1 MNFARTHLARLLV
14 ALTFG
19 VTASLAQAKIGT
31 TAAQFLGIPVGPKAI
46 AMGSAFVAS
55 NEDVSSL
62 YWNPGALGFATRSQ
76 VAFSNTDWLV
86 GTNFRWVGGIF
97 ALDGVNVIGLSLT
110 NLDYGEGEVTT
121 VVAPDGTGE
130 RWSASDVAL
139 AVTYTRRFTDRFSIG
154 GSGKY
159 IYQRVHNESASTMAF
174 DFGLLFV
181 TGFNEMRLGMSISNF
196 GGDLTLDG
204 RDLLQRVDI
213 DPANS
218 GSNKSLPGKLK
229 TDDWPIPLLFRVG
242 IAMDVIKSD
251 LVTWT
256 VAGDALRPSD
266 NVETINLGTQLGWGD
281 MIFFRVGIKGIG
293 IDEGEEGLSFGGG
306 VKYSLEG
313 IAVLQADYASTQ
325 FGMFGNLNTLSVSVG
340 F

>member
-1 MNFARTHLARLLV
+1 MTIARSTFARLTVLV
-14 ALTFG
+14 AIG
-19 VTASLAQAKIGT
+19 VTAGFAQAKIGT

-55 NEDVSSL
+55 NDDVSSL
-62 YWNPGALGFATRSQ
+62 YWNPGALGFAPRSQ
-76 VAFSNTDWLV
+76 LAFSNSEWLV
-86 GTNFRWVGGIF
+86 GTSFRWVGGLF
-97 ALDGVNVIGLSLT
+97 ALDGVNFFGVSLT
-110 NLDYGEGEVTT
+110 NLDYGEDEVTT

-154 GSGKY
+154 GSAKY
-159 IYQRVHNESASTMAF
+159 IYQRIHNESASTAAF

-196 GGDLTLDG
+196 GGDLALDG

-218 GSNKSLPGKLK
+218 GSNKNLPGKVK

-242 IAMDVIKSD
+242 VAMDVIKSG

-281 MIFFRVGIKGIG
+281 MIFLRAGIKGIG
-293 IDEGEEGLSFGGG
+293 IDEGEEGYSFGGG
-306 VKYSLEG
+306 IRYSVEG
-313 IAVLQADYASTQ
+313 IAVLQADYAYTQ
-325 FGMFGNLNTLSVSVG
+325 FGMFGNLNTLSISVG

>member
-1 MNFARTHLARLLV
+1 MNLTRHRLIRLGAVLLV
-14 ALTFG
+14 VVTFAG
-19 VTASLAQAKIGT
+19 GQAKIGT
-31 TAAQFLGIPVGPKAI
+31 TAAQFLGIPVGPKAV

-76 VAFSNTDWLV
+76 VSFSNTQWLA
-86 GTNFRWVGGIF
+86 GTQFRWVGGLF
-97 ALDGVNVIGLSLT
+97 ALDGVNFFGVSLT
-110 NLDYGEGEVTT
+110 NLDYGEDEITT
-121 VVAPDGTGE
+121 VLAPDGTGE
-130 RWSASDVAL
+130 RWSASDVAF

-154 GSGKY
+154 GSAKY
-159 IYQRVHNESASTMAF
+159 IYQRVHNETASTAAF

-181 TGFNEMRLGMSISNF
+181 TGFNQMRLGMSISNF
-196 GGDLTLDG
+196 GGDLALSG
-204 RDLLQRVDI
+204 RDFLQRVDI

-218 GSNKSLPGKLK
+218 GSNKNVPGQLK

-256 VAGDALRPSD
+256 LAADALRPSD
-266 NVETINLGTQLGWGD
+266 NVETVNVGTQVGWGD
-281 MIFFRVGIKGIG
+281 MLFLRAGLKGVG
-293 IDEGEEGLSFGGG
+293 IDEKEEGLSFGGG
-306 VKYSLEG
+306 VKLTVEG
-313 IAVLQADYASTQ
+313 LAVLQADYAYTQ
-325 FGMFGNLNTLSVSVG
+325 FGMFGNLNTLAISVA